1 MLLVLLVPRLSRNLQ
16 HSAEFTG
23 TFFSKKRFS
32 TTFYFLPFHANAIF
46 YSRKSNPPLKAMTQR
61 VGSKV
66 LNKNK
71 NNNEK

>member
-1 MLLVLLVPRLSRNLQ
+1 MLLVLLPRLSSNLQ

-23 TFFSKKRFS
+23 TFSFSRKRFS

-46 YSRKSNPPLKAMTQR
+46 YSRKSNPPLKAMAQR
-61 VGSKV
+61 VGLKV